1 MLLYPTVEVLS
12 KICSFRNCKKNSL
25 LCRDLGKKLSLFPVL
40 CCADMK
46 NLFKNGD
53 KPESKGCFVG
63 LLGMGGG
70 GASQRLRSCPVFT
83 GLGISAGLLQYTPHP
98 TLTYPSPTL
107 HW

>member
-12 KICSFRNCKKNSL
+12 KICSFRNCKKYSL

-70 GASQRLRSCPVFT
+70 GHLNVYVPVQFLKGWGFQQGYYST
-83 GLGISAGLLQYTPHP
+83 LPTPP
-98 TLTYPSPTL
+98 
-107 HW
+107 

>member
-70 GASQRLRSCPVFT
+70 ISTFT
-83 GLGISAGLLQYTPHP
+83 FLSSFYRAGDFSRAITVHSPPHP
-98 TLTYPSPTL
+98 NIP
-107 HW
+107 